1 MSNKIIHIFCE
12 DIFKN
17 TKYNYNSM
25 ICRFEKYKKKEDKKD
40 NKNLF
45 AYVKSIV

>member
-25 ICRFEKYKKKEDKKD
+25 ICRFEKYKKNHKTHDQ
-40 NKNLF
+40 KNINL
-45 AYVKSIV
+45 